1 MIQATHSRQITDLG
15 IIVSSEQT
23 DHLNYRSYLHAWFLL
38 IATSASAQVDPA
50 FSTLLDQQAKGIE
63 AQVIDWRRHFH
74 ENPELSNREYNTGKY
89 IAEFLKTLDL
99 EVNYPMAK
107 TGVVAILKGAKPGPV
122 IALRADMDAL
132 PVTERNG
139 LPFMSKVTAKQGET
153 TTGVM
158 HACGHDSHM
167 AILMGVASILSKNRN
182 KLKGTIK
189 FIFQPAEEDWAP
201 GDTDGGAHLLVKE
214 GVLENPKVDA
224 IFGLHIQSMLPS
236 GQIAYRAEGLMAAVD
251 GFDITVKGVGAHGA
265 TPWDGVDPVVLS
277 SQIVMA
283 LQTIV
288 SRQVNIT
295 KTPAVI
301 TVATIHGGVRR
312 NIIPETVTIQG
323 TIRTF
328 DSSEQRMVH
337 DAIRRTVKG
346 ITESAGATAAVDIQ
360 VGSPLT
366 YNDPKLTAMMAPSL
380 ARTAGANLKVT
391 PPVTMAEDFSFY
403 TLGTGV
409 PGLFFFLGA
418 YPADM
423 QLAAKPVHHT
433 SDFMLDEKA
442 FVTGVRALLHLSTDY
457 LFAPSTK

>member
-1 MIQATHSRQITDLG
+1 MGEACHRVF
-15 IIVSSEQT
+15 IVSSGQT
-23 DHLNYRSYLHAWFLL
+23 IPLRSSIILSLVALL
-38 IATSASAQVDPA
+38 VAASSSAQVDPA
-50 FSTLLDQQAKGIE
+50 FYTALDQQARDVE
-63 AQVIDWRRHFH
+63 AQVISWRRHFH
-74 ENPELSNREYNTGKY
+74 ENPELSNREFNTGKY
-89 IAEFLKTLDL
+89 IAEYLKTLDL
-99 EVNYPMAK
+99 DVRYPMAK

-139 LPFMSKVTAKQGET
+139 LPFMSKVTAMQGT
-153 TTGVM
+153 TQTGVM

-167 AILMGVASILSKNRN
+167 AILMGVATILSKNRN
-182 KLKGTIK
+182 KLKGTVK

-214 GVLENPKVDA
+214 GVLENPRVDA

-251 GFDITVKGVGAHGA
+251 GFDIRVKGVGAHGA
-265 TPWDGVDPVVLS
+265 TPWDGIDPVVLS
-277 SQIVMA
+277 AQIVTA

-295 KTPAVI
+295 QTPAVV

-312 NIIPETVTIQG
+312 NIIPETVTLQG

-328 DSSEQRMVH
+328 DTSEQRMVH
-337 DAIRRTVKG
+337 EAIRRTVKG
-346 ITESAGATAAVDIQ
+346 VVESAGATAEVDIQ
-360 VGSPLT
+360 IGSPLT

-380 ARTAGANLKVT
+380 LRAVGAEHLKVT

-423 QLAAKPVHHT
+423 KLAAKPVHHT
-433 SDFMLDEKA
+433 ADFMLDEKA
-442 FVTGVRALLHLSTDY
+442 FVTGVRTLLHLATDY
-457 LFAPSTK
+457 MYAPAGK

>member
-1 MIQATHSRQITDLG
+1 
-15 IIVSSEQT
+15 
-23 DHLNYRSYLHAWFLL
+23 
-38 IATSASAQVDPA
+38 
-50 FSTLLDQQAKGIE
+50 
-63 AQVIDWRRHFH
+63 
-74 ENPELSNREYNTGKY
+74 
-89 IAEFLKTLDL
+89 
-99 EVNYPMAK
+99 
-107 TGVVAILKGAKPGPV
+107 
-122 IALRADMDAL
+122 MDAL

-167 AILMGVASILSKNRN
+167 AILMGVATILTKNKS

-214 GVLENPKVDA
+214 GVLENPRVEA

-236 GQIAYRAEGLMAAVD
+236 GQIAYRPEGLMAAVD
-251 GFDITVKGVGAHGA
+251 GFDIKVKGVGAHGA
-265 TPWDGVDPVVLS
+265 TPWDGVDPVVVS
-277 SQIVMA
+277 AQIVTA

-295 KTPAVI
+295 KTPAVV

-312 NIIPETVTIQG
+312 NIIPESVTIQG

-328 DSSEQRMVH
+328 DTAEQRLVH
-337 DAIRRTVKG
+337 EAIRRTVKG
-346 ITESAGATAAVDIQ
+346 IAESAGATAETEIQ
-360 VGSPLT
+360 IGSPLT

-380 ARTAGANLKVT
+380 LRTVGAEKLQVT

-423 QLAAKPVHHT
+423 HLAAKPVHHT
-433 SDFMLDEKA
+433 ADFMLDEKA
-442 FVTGVRALLHLSTDY
+442 FVTGVRALSHVATDY
-457 LFAPSTK
+457 LFK

>member
-1 MIQATHSRQITDLG
+1 MKYFASLAL
-15 IIVSSEQT
+15 VS
-23 DHLNYRSYLHAWFLL
+23 LL
-38 IATSASAQVDPA
+38 FSAPAFAQVDPA
-50 FSTLLDQQAKGIE
+50 FYSLLDKEAAAIE
-63 AQVIDWRRHFH
+63 QKVIEWRRHFH
-74 ENPELSNREYNTGKY
+74 ENPELSNREFNTGKY
-89 IAEFLKTLDL
+89 IAEYLKTLNL
-99 EVNYPMAK
+99 EVSHPMAK

-139 LPFMSKVTAKQGET
+139 LPFMSKVTAKQGEI

-167 AILMGVASILSKNRN
+167 AILLGVADILSRNRS

-201 GDTDGGAHLLVKE
+201 GDTDGGAHMLVKE
-214 GVLENPKVDA
+214 GVLENPHVDA

-236 GQIAYRAEGLMAAVD
+236 GTIAYRAEGLMAAVD
-251 GFDITVKGVGAHGA
+251 GFDINVKGVGAHGA
-265 TPWDGVDPVVLS
+265 TPWDGVDPVVVAA
-277 SQIVMA
+277 QIVNA
-283 LQTIV
+283 LQTVV
-288 SRQVNIT
+288 SRQVDIT

-312 NIIPETVTIQG
+312 NIIPEEVVLQG

-328 DSSEQRMVH
+328 DTAEQRLVH
-337 DAIRRTVKG
+337 ERIRRTAEAVAA
-346 ITESAGATAAVDIQ
+346 SQGATVKTTIQ

-380 ARTAGANLKVT
+380 VRSIGQDKVKVT

-423 QLAAKPVHHT
+423 KLAAKPVHHT
-433 SDFMLDEKA
+433 PDFMLDEKA
-442 FVTGVRALLHLSTDY
+442 FVTGVRAMLHLSTDY
-457 LFAPSTK
+457 LFAPQGK